1 MDNNTFALIVGIL
14 GIILGPSGIV
24 IYLLGRRKNRAEAKE
39 LEARAAELESQSQ
52 LNKVQEA
59 NTFADATT
67 KFLDN
72 QERFRDENSKLYNR
86 VVALEK
92 MLSDSDRSKQGL
104 AERLT
109 DRDAQITTL
118 TNHLKTLQDKQR
130 DSGITAALVAQQ
142 QTIIQI
148 ADTYQKIIEER
159 EKTMAAREETFK
171 DLVARTGP
179 LRAKNE
185 PHT

>member
-1 MDNNTFALIVGIL
+1 MDNNSLALIVGII

-24 IYLLGRRKNRAEAKE
+24 IYLLGRRKNRAEAVE
-39 LEARAAELESQSQ
+39 LESRAKELESQSQ
-52 LNKVQEA
+52 LNKAQEA
-59 NTFADATT
+59 STFADATA
-67 KFLDN
+67 KFLVN
-72 QERFRDENSKLYNR
+72 QEKLQDENTKLYKDKI
-86 VVALEK
+86 ALEK
-92 MLSDSDRSKQGL
+92 MLSDADRTRANL
-104 AERLT
+104 VERLA
-109 DRDAQITTL
+109 DRDTQITTL
-118 TNHLKTLQDKQR
+118 TNHLKTLQDRQR
-130 DSGITAALVAQQ
+130 DSGITSALVAQQ

-171 DLVARTGP
+171 EIVARTGP